1 MLDLEILAWYN
12 LKLCRYAW
20 NTGKQEA
27 LTLISRLKNEAKVVG
42 IKQSRKAVQ
51 EGRALCVFLA
61 GDADPVVTGPLEA
74 LCAQRKVPVERVPAM
89 RDLGSACGISVGAAV
104 AVLLR

>member
-1 MLDLEILAWYN
+1 M
-12 LKLCRYAW
+12 
-20 NTGKQEA
+20 
-27 LTLISRLKNEAKVVG
+27 ISRLKNEAKVVG

-61 GDADPVVTGPLEA
+61 GDADPGVTGPLEE
-74 LCAQRKVPVERVPAM
+74 LCTRQNIPVEHIPAM

-104 AVLLR
+104 AVLLK